1 MASENAFSLGSQV
14 VDPSRASLTPKT
26 VESLVLTFDWL
37 DASPINFILYE
48 DPIEDA
54 LKIYYDLEELEKG
67 KFLSIL
73 FLGSVSF
80 LIVEYFFVIVF
91 PC

>member
-1 MASENAFSLGSQV
+1 MASENSFSLGSQV
-14 VDPSRASLTPKT
+14 VDPFRASLTPKI
-26 VESLVLTFDWL
+26 VESLVCTSDWL

-48 DPIEDA
+48 DPTEDA
-54 LKIYYDLEELEKG
+54 LKIYYDLEELVKG

-80 LIVEYFFVIVF
+80 LIVEYLLVIVF